1 MPIHRPVR
9 MFPAEVAEEVT
20 NQARYVDI
28 SFLPVFG
35 SISTLVRFNVGLARH
50 FGLIQEPVLA
60 VVLLALQPS
69 EVVQVTSLMS

>member
-1 MPIHRPVR
+1 

-20 NQARYVDI
+20 NQARYVVI
-28 SFLPVFG
+28 NFVQFLSPFQL
-35 SISTLVRFNVGLARH
+35 IRFNVGLARH
-50 FGLIQEPVLA
+50 FGLTQEPVLA